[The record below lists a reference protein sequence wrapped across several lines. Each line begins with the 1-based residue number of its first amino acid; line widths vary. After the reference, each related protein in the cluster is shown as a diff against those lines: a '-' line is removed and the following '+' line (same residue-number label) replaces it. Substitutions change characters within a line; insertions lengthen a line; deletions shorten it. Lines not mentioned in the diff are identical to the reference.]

1 MSKFDYDLTN
11 YSNLQEF
18 FKSELDNFKYLSVSY
33 GNPNSKIS
41 VLSAN
46 RERVKIQSTR
56 GKTVCEALEL
66 LPNNITRLNH
76 QYLGLTESYDAR
88 VNTSV
93 LDITIDISAYLNDT
107 FKYATTENFIDYMK
121 SLVAFR
127 NMLNDDTDEALKDA
141 DNTVDSYEN
150 DSVAISDNADES
162 DKTNVDESDKANADD
177 EFDLNDLPDLI
188 EPPEEDDSNDN
199 EDKES
204 TQLGTPSNDDVED
217 DLDNTNENSDT
228 LPIVTAADKEPVATE
243 KPKDTKDSEDSEE
256 PTDTS
261 VTPDTNDELDDLEN
275 TNVTTD
281 SDDSNVPQ
289 PSDKDNKEAA
299 PESQLTKK
307 PESPI
312 TIVPD
317 KNKSDDSLSELEDE
331 HVLAPDT
338 SGDTSDA
345 SDTIAEA
352 VNDVSNQVDAS
363 KATTEKPASADDKLD
378 EIAQLLKQ
386 FVKQDSK
393 STANKNPL
401 KEFQKGQDESL
412 ANMLKSLK

>member
-56 GKTVCEALEL
+56 GKTICEALEL

-88 VNTSV
+88 VNTNV

-107 FKYATTENFIDYMK
+107 FKYASTENFIDYMK

-150 DSVAISDNADES
+150 DSAAVSDNADDH
-162 DKTNVDESDKANADD
+162 DKANVDESDKANADD

-199 EDKES
+199 EES
-204 TQLGTPSNDDVED
+204 TQLGTPSNDDAED
-217 DLDNTNENSDT
+217 DLDNTNENSDI
-228 LPIVTAADKEPVATE
+228 LPTVTAADNKEPVATE
-243 KPKDTKDSEDSEE
+243 KPKDT
-256 PTDTS
+256 S
-261 VTPDTNDELDDLEN
+261 VPPDANDELDDLEN
-275 TNVTTD
+275 TNVTAD
-281 SDDSNVPQ
+281 SDDSDTPQ
-289 PSDKDNKEAA
+289 TSDKEVTT
-299 PESQLTKK
+299 ESQSTKET
-307 PESPI
+307 ESPI

-317 KNKSDDSLSELEDE
+317 KNKPDDSLSELEDE

>member
-18 FKSELDNFKYLSVSY
+18 FKGELDNFKYLSVSY

-56 GKTVCEALEL
+56 GKTICEALEL
-66 LPNNITRLNH
+66 LPHNITRLNH

-88 VNTSV
+88 VNMSV
-93 LDITIDISAYLNDT
+93 LDITIDISSYLNDT
-107 FKYATTENFIDYMK
+107 FKYASTENFINYMK
-121 SLVAFR
+121 SLIAFR
-127 NMLNDDTDEALKDA
+127 NMLNDDTDEVLKDA

-150 DSVAISDNADES
+150 DSAAISDNVDEP
-162 DKTNVDESDKANADD
+162 DKTNVNVDD
-177 EFDLNDLPDLI
+177 ELDLTDLPDLI
-188 EPPEEDDSNDN
+188 EPPVDDDSNDN
-199 EDKES
+199 EES

-217 DLDNTNENSDT
+217 DSNDNTSENLDT
-228 LPIVTAADKEPVATE
+228 LPAVTDVDNKDAVATE
-243 KPKDTKDSEDSEE
+243 KSEDTDDSEE
-256 PTDTS
+256 STDTS
-261 VTPDTNDELDDLEN
+261 VTTDTNDELDELED
-275 TNVTTD
+275 TNVIAD
-281 SDDSNVPQ
+281 SDNSDTPQTSNKD
-289 PSDKDNKEAA
+289 DKEVTTETQSSKE
-299 PESQLTKK
+299 T
-307 PESPI
+307 ESPI

-331 HVLAPDT
+331 QVLAPDT
-338 SGDTSDA
+338 SGDT

-352 VNDVSNQVDAS
+352 VNDVSNQVDAP
-363 KATTEKPASADDKLD
+363 KVTTEKPASADDKLD

-386 FVKQDSK
+386 FVKQDTK
-393 STANKNPL
+393 PTADKNPL

>member
-18 FKSELDNFKYLSVSY
+18 FKGELDNFKYLSVSY
-33 GNPNSKIS
+33 GNPNSKIG

-56 GKTVCEALEL
+56 GKTICEALEL

-88 VNTSV
+88 VNTNV
-93 LDITIDISAYLNDT
+93 LDITIDISTYLNDT
-107 FKYATTENFIDYMK
+107 FKYATTENFIAYMK

-127 NMLNDDTDEALKDA
+127 NMLNDGTDEVLKDA
-141 DNTVDSYEN
+141 NEEFN
-150 DSVAISDNADES
+150 KRAKAIKA
-162 DKTNVDESDKANADD
+162 KLQAKLQANVDDADKANVDD
-177 EFDLNDLPDLI
+177 EFDLTDLPELI
-188 EPPEEDDSNDN
+188 EPPEDDADDTD
-199 EDKES
+199 DKES
-204 TQLGTPSNDDVED
+204 TQLGTPSNDDNED
-217 DLDNTNENSDT
+217 DSDNTNE
-228 LPIVTAADKEPVATE
+228 VTGADKKEPVTTE
-243 KPKDTKDSEDSEE
+243 KPKDTKDSEDSKE

-261 VTPDTNDELDDLEN
+261 VPPDTNDELDDLEN

-281 SDDSNVPQ
+281 SDDSDD
-289 PSDKDNKEAA
+289 SDDKEVA
-299 PESQLTKK
+299 PESQSTKK

-317 KNKSDDSLSELEDE
+317 KNKSDDSLSELEGE

-338 SGDTSDA
+338 SGDTSD
-345 SDTIAEA
+345 TIAEA
-352 VNDVSNQVDAS
+352 VNDVSSQVEAP

>member
-18 FKSELDNFKYLSVSY
+18 FKGELDNFKYLSVSY
-33 GNPNSKIS
+33 GNPNSKIG

-56 GKTVCEALEL
+56 GKTICKALEL

-88 VNTSV
+88 VNTNV

-107 FKYATTENFIDYMK
+107 FKYATTENFIADMK

-127 NMLNDDTDEALKDA
+127 NMLNDGTDEVLKDA
-141 DNTVDSYEN
+141 NEEFN
-150 DSVAISDNADES
+150 KRAKAIQARIRLHALHELHANA
-162 DKTNVDESDKANADD
+162 KTDKANVDD
-177 EFDLNDLPDLI
+177 EFNLTDLPELIEPSEDDADDADDDLPDL
-188 EPPEEDDSNDN
+188 DDADDADDAD
-199 EDKES
+199 DKES
-204 TQLGTPSNDDVED
+204 TQLGTPSNDDNED
-217 DLDNTNENSDT
+217 DSDNTNE
-228 LPIVTAADKEPVATE
+228 VTGADNKEPVTTE
-243 KPKDTKDSEDSEE
+243 KPKDTKDSEDSKES
-256 PTDTS
+256 TDTS
-261 VTPDTNDELDDLEN
+261 VPPDTNDELDDLEN
-275 TNVTTD
+275 TNVTDD
-281 SDDSNVPQ
+281 SDD
-289 PSDKDNKEAA
+289 KEVA
-299 PESQLTKK
+299 PESQSTKK

-317 KNKSDDSLSELEDE
+317 KNKSDDSLSELEEE

-338 SGDTSDA
+338 SGDTSD
-345 SDTIAEA
+345 TIAEA
-352 VNDVSNQVDAS
+352 VNDVSSQVEAP

>member
-107 FKYATTENFIDYMK
+107 FKYATTENFIAYMK

-150 DSVAISDNADES
+150 DSAAGSDNVDDS
-162 DKTNVDESDKANADD
+162 NKPNVDESDKANVDD
-177 EFDLNDLPDLI
+177 EFDLNELPDLI

-199 EDKES
+199 EES
-204 TQLGTPSNDDVED
+204 TQLGTPSNDAGED
-217 DLDNTNENSDT
+217 DSDT
-228 LPIVTAADKEPVATE
+228 LPTVTAADKEPVATE
-243 KPKDTKDSEDSEE
+243 KPKDT
-256 PTDTS
+256 S
-261 VTPDTNDELDDLEN
+261 VTPDANDELDDLEN
-275 TNVTTD
+275 TNVTAD

-331 HVLAPDT
+331 HVLTPDT

>member
-18 FKSELDNFKYLSVSY
+18 FKGELDNFKYLSVSY

-56 GKTVCEALEL
+56 GKTICEALEL
-66 LPNNITRLNH
+66 LPDNITRLNH

-88 VNTSV
+88 VNMSV
-93 LDITIDISAYLNDT
+93 LDITIDISSYLNDT
-107 FKYATTENFIDYMK
+107 FKYASTENFINYMK
-121 SLVAFR
+121 SLIAFR
-127 NMLNDDTDEALKDA
+127 NMLNDDTDEVLKDA

-150 DSVAISDNADES
+150 DSAAVSDNVDAP
-162 DKTNVDESDKANADD
+162 DKTKVDVDD
-177 EFDLNDLPDLI
+177 ELDLTDLPDLI
-188 EPPEEDDSNDN
+188 EPPAEDDSNDN
-199 EDKES
+199 EES

-217 DLDNTNENSDT
+217 DSTDNTSENLDT
-228 LPIVTAADKEPVATE
+228 LPAVTDADNKDTVATE
-243 KPKDTKDSEDSEE
+243 KSEDTDDSEDYEE

-261 VTPDTNDELDDLEN
+261 VIPDTNDELDELED
-275 TNVTTD
+275 TNVTAD
-281 SDDSNVPQ
+281 SDNLDTPQ
-289 PSDKDNKEAA
+289 TSDKDDKEVTTETQSAK
-299 PESQLTKK
+299 ET
-307 PESPI
+307 ESPI

-331 HVLAPDT
+331 QVLSPDT
-338 SGDTSDA
+338 SGDT

>member
-56 GKTVCEALEL
+56 GKTICEALEL

-88 VNTSV
+88 VNTNV

-150 DSVAISDNADES
+150 DSAAVSDNADNH
-162 DKTNVDESDKANADD
+162 DKANVDESDKANADD
-177 EFDLNDLPDLI
+177 EFDLNELPDLI

-199 EDKES
+199 EES
-204 TQLGTPSNDDVED
+204 TQLGTPSNDDGED
-217 DLDNTNENSDT
+217 DSDT
-228 LPIVTAADKEPVATE
+228 LPTVTAADKEPVATE
-243 KPKDTKDSEDSEE
+243 KPKDTKGSEDSEE
-256 PTDTS
+256 PKDTS
-261 VTPDTNDELDDLEN
+261 VTPDANDELDDLED
-275 TNVTTD
+275 TNVTAD
-281 SDDSNVPQ
+281 SDDSNTPQ
-289 PSDKDNKEAA
+289 PSDKEVTA
-299 PESQLTKK
+299 ESQSTKET
-307 PESPI
+307 ESPI

-363 KATTEKPASADDKLD
+363 KATTEKPVSADDKLD

>member
-18 FKSELDNFKYLSVSY
+18 FKGELDNFKYLSVSY
-33 GNPNSKIS
+33 GNPNSKIG

-56 GKTVCEALEL
+56 GKTICKALEL

-88 VNTSV
+88 VNTNV

-107 FKYATTENFIDYMK
+107 FKYATTENFIAYMK

-127 NMLNDDTDEALKDA
+127 NMLNDGTDEVLKDA
-141 DNTVDSYEN
+141 NEEFN
-150 DSVAISDNADES
+150 KRAKAIRARLQA
-162 DKTNVDESDKANADD
+162 NVDDADKANVDD
-177 EFDLNDLPDLI
+177 EFDLTDLPELI
-188 EPPEEDDSNDN
+188 EPPEDDADDADDAD
-199 EDKES
+199 DKES
-204 TQLGTPSNDDVED
+204 TQLGTPSNDDNED
-217 DLDNTNENSDT
+217 DSDNTNE
-228 LPIVTAADKEPVATE
+228 VTSADNKEPVTTE
-243 KPKDTKDSEDSEE
+243 KPKDTKDSENSKE

-261 VTPDTNDELDDLEN
+261 VPPDTNDELDDLEN
-275 TNVTTD
+275 TNVTDD
-281 SDDSNVPQ
+281 SDD
-289 PSDKDNKEAA
+289 KEVA
-299 PESQLTKK
+299 PESQSTKK

-317 KNKSDDSLSELEDE
+317 KNKSDDSLSELEEE

-338 SGDTSDA
+338 SGDT

-352 VNDVSNQVDAS
+352 VNDVSNQVDAP
-363 KATTEKPASADDKLD
+363 KATTEKPVSADDKLD
-378 EIAQLLKQ
+378 EITQLLKQ

>member
-18 FKSELDNFKYLSVSY
+18 FKGELDNFKYLSVSY

-56 GKTVCEALEL
+56 GKTICKALEL

-76 QYLGLTESYDAR
+76 QYLGLTDSYDAR

-141 DNTVDSYEN
+141 DDTVDSYKN
-150 DSVAISDNADES
+150 DSAAVSDNVDDS
-162 DKTNVDESDKANADD
+162 NKPNVDESDKADD
-177 EFDLNDLPDLI
+177 T
-188 EPPEEDDSNDN
+188 DDNDN
-199 EDKES
+199 EES
-204 TQLGTPSNDDVED
+204 TQLGTPSNDDNEND
-217 DLDNTNENSDT
+217 SDNTNENSDT
-228 LPIVTAADKEPVATE
+228 LPTVTDADKESVATE
-243 KPKDTKDSEDSEE
+243 KPKDTKGSEDSEE
-256 PTDTS
+256 PKDTS
-261 VTPDTNDELDDLEN
+261 VTPEANDELDDLEN
-275 TNVTTD
+275 TNVTAD

>member
-93 LDITIDISAYLNDT
+93 LDITIDISTYLNDT

-150 DSVAISDNADES
+150 DSVAVSDNADES
-162 DKTNVDESDKANADD
+162 DKANVDD

-228 LPIVTAADKEPVATE
+228 LPTVTAADKEPVATE
-243 KPKDTKDSEDSEE
+243 KPKDTKGSEDSEE
-256 PTDTS
+256 PKDTS
-261 VTPDTNDELDDLEN
+261 VTPDANDELDDLEN
-275 TNVTTD
+275 TNVTAD

-289 PSDKDNKEAA
+289 PSDKDNKEDA

>member
-18 FKSELDNFKYLSVSY
+18 FKGELDNFKYLSVSY
-33 GNPNSKIS
+33 GNPNSKIG

-56 GKTVCEALEL
+56 GKTICKALEL

-88 VNTSV
+88 VNTNV

-107 FKYATTENFIDYMK
+107 FKYATTENFIAYMK

-127 NMLNDDTDEALKDA
+127 NMLNDGTDEVLKDA
-141 DNTVDSYEN
+141 NEEFN
-150 DSVAISDNADES
+150 KRAKAIRARLQA
-162 DKTNVDESDKANADD
+162 NVDDADKANVDDADKANVDD
-177 EFDLNDLPDLI
+177 EFDLTDLPELI
-188 EPPEEDDSNDN
+188 EPPEDDADDADDADDN
-199 EDKES
+199 EES
-204 TQLGTPSNDDVED
+204 TQLGTPSNDDNED
-217 DLDNTNENSDT
+217 DSDNTNE
-228 LPIVTAADKEPVATE
+228 VTGADNKEPVTTE
-243 KPKDTKDSEDSEE
+243 KPKDTKDSEDSKE
-256 PTDTS
+256 PSDTS
-261 VTPDTNDELDDLEN
+261 VPLDTNDELDDLEN
-275 TNVTTD
+275 TNVTDD
-281 SDDSNVPQ
+281 SDDSDD
-289 PSDKDNKEAA
+289 S
-299 PESQLTKK
+299 ESQSTKK

-317 KNKSDDSLSELEDE
+317 KNKSDDSLSELEEE

-338 SGDTSDA
+338 SGDTSD
-345 SDTIAEA
+345 TIAEA
-352 VNDVSNQVDAS
+352 VNDVSSQVEAP
-363 KATTEKPASADDKLD
+363 KATTEKPVSADDKLD
-378 EIAQLLKQ
+378 EITQLLKQ

>member
-18 FKSELDNFKYLSVSY
+18 FKGELDNFKYLSVSY

-56 GKTVCEALEL
+56 GKTICKALEL

-88 VNTSV
+88 VNTNV

-107 FKYATTENFIDYMK
+107 FKYATTENFIADMK

-127 NMLNDDTDEALKDA
+127 NMLNDGTDEVLKDA
-141 DNTVDSYEN
+141 NEEFN
-150 DSVAISDNADES
+150 KRAKAIHKAIQARLQA
-162 DKTNVDESDKANADD
+162 NVDDADKANVDD
-177 EFDLNDLPDLI
+177 DLPDL
-188 EPPEEDDSNDN
+188 DDDLPDLDDADDADDAD
-199 EDKES
+199 DKES
-204 TQLGTPSNDDVED
+204 TQLGTPNNDDNED
-217 DLDNTNENSDT
+217 DSDNTNE
-228 LPIVTAADKEPVATE
+228 VTGADNKEPVTTE
-243 KPKDTKDSEDSEE
+243 KPKDTKDSEDSKE

-261 VTPDTNDELDDLEN
+261 VPPDTNDELDDLEH
-275 TNVTTD
+275 TNVTDD
-281 SDDSNVPQ
+281 SDDSDD
-289 PSDKDNKEAA
+289 SDDKEVA
-299 PESQLTKK
+299 PESQSTKK

-317 KNKSDDSLSELEDE
+317 KNKSDDSLSELEEE

-338 SGDTSDA
+338 SGDTSD
-345 SDTIAEA
+345 TIAEA
-352 VNDVSNQVDAS
+352 VNDVSSQVEAP